1 MRSSGRAATI
11 LAPWRSRVAS
21 TKACYVAAAV
31 LLILA
36 LSTSPA
42 VGWGGGPGTLLLGV
56 SSIRH
61 EAATATQR
69 AIEDAQAR
77 LRRQPDNVTVKKALA
92 AALLQLARETADPSH
107 YTAADNVLA
116 TLGGARSVDPEVLL
130 LEGTLLL
137 ARHLFTE
144 ALAVGNLALRA
155 LPSNPSV
162 QGILADAYNE
172 LGRYD
177 EALAATQRMADI
189 RPDRAALARVSY
201 SRELRGNVPGA
212 IEAMQQAVIAGQPS
226 GENAAYVQT
235 LLGNLLLSH
244 GRVDDATLSYAA
256 ALRAF
261 PGFAPARTG
270 QAALLVARGRP
281 AEAAAI
287 MDQVVTVQPVLQYVI
302 AEGAY
307 YTAAGMTKQAADAY
321 QLVDA
326 IVALYRANG
335 VDVDL
340 DIAVYQADR
349 NPTAALLATTRRAAA
364 RRPGVAGHDALAWVL
379 HRLGKNREAQT
390 EIQKAIAIG
399 DRDPLYRYHA
409 AVIAAANADYRTATT
424 QLELVLNSNPRA
436 TGIPPGDL
444 ATLASKLKL
453 TIPPP
458 PR

>member
-1 MRSSGRAATI
+1 MP
-11 LAPWRSRVAS
+11 APWRRREAS

-31 LLILA
+31 LLSLA
-36 LSTSPA
+36 VTASPA
-42 VGWGGGPGTLLLGV
+42 VGRGGGPGTPVLNV
-56 SSIRH
+56 PFIRL
-61 EAATATQR
+61 EAADATQR
-69 AIEDAQAR
+69 AIDDAKAR
-77 LRRQPDNVTVKKALA
+77 LRNQPDNVTAKKALA

-107 YTAADNVLA
+107 YTAADEVLA
-116 TLGGARSVDPEVLL
+116 TLGGARSADPEVLL

-137 ARHLFTE
+137 ARHLFAE
-144 ALAVGNLALRA
+144 ALAVGNSALRA

-162 QGILADAYNE
+162 QGILVDAYNE

-244 GRVDDATLSYAA
+244 GRMNDATLSYAA

-270 QAALLVARGRP
+270 QAALLAARGRP

-287 MDQVVTVQPVLQYVI
+287 MDRVVTGQPVLQYVI
-302 AEGAY
+302 AEGGY
-307 YTAAGMTKQAADAY
+307 YTAAGMTQQAADAY

-349 NPTAALLATTRRAAA
+349 KPTAALLTSTKRAAA
-364 RRPGVAGHDALAWVL
+364 RRPGVAGHDALAWVF
-379 HRLGKNREAQT
+379 HRLGKNHEART

-399 DRDPLYRYHA
+399 DRDPLYRFHA
-409 AVIAAANADYRTATT
+409 AVIAAANADYSTATK
-424 QLELVLNSNPRA
+424 QLDLVLNSNPRA

-444 ATLASKLKL
+444 ATLASQLKR

-458 PR
+458 PA